1 MTRAEE
7 LEKRMLSLSTDD
19 FTSLAEFSAYSAGY
33 MDGAKWADSTMIDRA
48 CEVLREKIMVS
59 PDIVYLFRNAMNE
72 L

>member
-1 MTRAEE
+1 
-7 LEKRMLSLSTDD
+7 
-19 FTSLAEFSAYSAGY
+19 

-59 PDIVYLFRNAMNE
+59 PDIIYLFRNAMNE